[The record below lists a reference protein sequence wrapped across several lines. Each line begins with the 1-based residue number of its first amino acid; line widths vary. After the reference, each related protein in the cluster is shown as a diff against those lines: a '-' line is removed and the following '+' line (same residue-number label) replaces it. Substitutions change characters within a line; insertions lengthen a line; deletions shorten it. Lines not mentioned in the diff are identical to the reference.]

1 MSLAVRI
8 SNIKKGL
15 TPPIIYN
22 SLLSENGIFGW
33 EIVGFWDVWIG
44 ASSHLSSICIFF
56 LKNLANGVIQDP
68 YWAFLCPLT
77 LQSFVLQSLD
87 CTFLDDYYD
96 HE

>member
-33 EIVGFWDVWIG
+33 KIVGFWDVWIV

-56 LKNLANGVIQDP
+56 LKISQMA
-68 YWAFLCPLT
+68 
-77 LQSFVLQSLD
+77 SFKIHIGLS
-87 CTFLDDYYD
+87 FAP
-96 HE
+96 